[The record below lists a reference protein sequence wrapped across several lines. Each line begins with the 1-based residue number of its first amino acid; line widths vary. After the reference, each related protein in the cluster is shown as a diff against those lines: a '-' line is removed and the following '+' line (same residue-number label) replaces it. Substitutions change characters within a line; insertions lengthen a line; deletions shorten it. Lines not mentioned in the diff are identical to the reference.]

1 MSLLHQDLY
10 VQLSGTHCLQTHSF
24 QNKLFHSK
32 CVSLSAF
39 NGSLVTTLF
48 LVVQDRNLGSFPSKN
63 SSHANLFPVRTLN
76 CNNHAM
82 LAVQHFI
89 LRTVVFYDFSMP
101 YYSRFCIL
109 VLTDNLVY
117 VS

>member
-1 MSLLHQDLY
+1 MRFFISIQWLTCDNF
-10 VQLSGTHCLQTHSF
+10 VFSCPG
-24 QNKLFHSK
+24 
-32 CVSLSAF
+32 
-39 NGSLVTTLF
+39 
-48 LVVQDRNLGSFPSKN
+48 RNLGSFPSKN
-63 SSHANLFPVRTLN
+63 SSHANLFPVRNLN